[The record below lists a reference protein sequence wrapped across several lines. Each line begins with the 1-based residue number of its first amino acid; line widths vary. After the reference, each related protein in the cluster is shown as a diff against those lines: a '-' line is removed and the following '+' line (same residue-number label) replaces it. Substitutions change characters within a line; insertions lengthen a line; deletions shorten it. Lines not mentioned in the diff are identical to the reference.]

1 MTGGLRWAL
10 GAAYN
15 SAMPF
20 LLSAVGSVDH
30 WPLVVL
36 VLSVVAVIAG
46 ISLLRLHPFLALV
59 LAALFAGVIADELPP
74 DPKNPSKGQLV
85 RAVDLTVE
93 GFGRTA
99 GGISIVIGM
108 ATIIGM
114 ALMESGAAD
123 KVVRRFL
130 AVAGTRPAG
139 VSLAIAVSTYVLSI
153 PIFFDSMFMLM
164 VPVAVAMAL
173 RTGRDFTLYVMAIC
187 AGGVV
192 THALTIPHP
201 GPIFMAED
209 LGIDVG
215 LSIWVG
221 IAAGIVP
228 MLAGWLGCLWINR
241 RTVVPLRE
249 TASLPLAEAR
259 VIMEKSEKDLP
270 GFFESLV
277 PIVVPILL
285 ISTASVFEI
294 VLQSAARNAGGVGA
308 ASVTA
313 VGGMERFMAIKH
325 IVDFIGNKNVALVI
339 GAVLAIALLMKQRGL
354 SFATVS
360 QMTGP
365 PLETAGVI
373 ILITAAGG
381 AFGFMLS
388 QAGVGRSLEAFARSS
403 RGIDLVLLAYL
414 IATVFRIAQGS
425 ATVSMQT
432 TSAMFVGLLP
442 ELRCH
447 PIYLFLSIG
456 FGATGFSW
464 MNDSGFWVVSR
475 LSGFTERETL
485 RTWSVLVSIISLTG
499 IVLTLVASRV
509 LPLVG

>member
-1 MTGGLRWAL
+1 MRPVAGG
-10 GAAYN
+10 AYN
-15 SAMPF
+15 SAMPT
-20 LLSAVGSVDH
+20 LLASAAPVDP

-36 VLSVVAVIAG
+36 AVSVMAVVAG
-46 ISLLRLHPFLALV
+46 ISVLRLHPFLALV
-59 LAALFAGVIADELPP
+59 FAALFAGVIADDLPA
-74 DPKNPSKGQLV
+74 DPKDPTKGRLV

-99 GGISIVIGM
+99 GGVAIVIGM

-139 VSLAIAVSTYVLSI
+139 VSLAIVVSTYVLSI

-201 GPIFMAED
+201 GPIFMAEN

-221 IAAGIVP
+221 IAAGIIP

-241 RTVVPLRE
+241 RTAVPLRE

-259 VIMEKSEKDLP
+259 DMMEKSEEELP
-270 GFFESLV
+270 GFLASLL
-277 PIVVPILL
+277 PIMVPILL
-285 ISTASVFEI
+285 ISTASCFE
-294 VLQSAARNAGGVGA
+294 VVRQSALRDGGGLGA
-308 ASVTA
+308 AGVA
-313 VGGMERFMAIKH
+313 ALGGMERFLAIKGA
-325 IVDFIGNKNVALVI
+325 VDFIGNKNVALVI
-339 GAVLAIALLMKQRGL
+339 GAMLSLGLLMRQRRL

-360 QMTGP
+360 RLTGP

-373 ILITAAGG
+373 ILITSAGG
-381 AFGFMLS
+381 AFGFMLA
-388 QAGVGRSLEAFARSS
+388 QAGVGRSLEAFAKSS
-403 RGIDLVLLAYL
+403 RGLDIVLLGYL

-425 ATVSMQT
+425 ATVAMQT
-432 TSAMFVGLLP
+432 TSAMFMGLLP

-447 PIYLFLSIG
+447 PIYLFLAIG
-456 FGATGFSW
+456 FGSTGFSW

-485 RTWSVLVSIISLTG
+485 ATWSVLLSIISLVG
-499 IVLTLVASRV
+499 ISLTLLASRL
-509 LPLVG
+509 LPLAG